1 MKALWI
7 LVYNATLRSTTYI
20 ASELHLSFQQMA
32 LDMFKYSMASTC
44 YTVYFMYM
52 LAKMDLVV
60 PEKPFK
66 PTYKIQSTF

>member
-44 YTVYFMYM
+44 YTVYLMY
-52 LAKMDLVV
+52 MDLVV

-66 PTYKIQSTF
+66 PTYRIQ